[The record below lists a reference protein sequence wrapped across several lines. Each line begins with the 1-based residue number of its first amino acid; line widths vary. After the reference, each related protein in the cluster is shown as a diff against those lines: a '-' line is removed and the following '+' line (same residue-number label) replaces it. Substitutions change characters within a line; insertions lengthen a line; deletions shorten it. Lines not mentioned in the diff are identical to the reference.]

1 MTRSISYSI
10 SRRTLRNGKKMFSR
24 IQCVS
29 RKVVE
34 KPKPLIAKQ
43 PFLERRPFSVA
54 KKPDLRKSLNENE
67 KILILS
73 NQNMRCNMCQDRLL
87 IHPFTK
93 RKLFDF
99 DHIIPRSKNGS
110 TEVKNM
116 QALCKNCHAVKTA
129 WDLS

>member
-1 MTRSISYSI
+1 
-10 SRRTLRNGKKMFSR
+10 
-24 IQCVS
+24 VS

-34 KPKPLIAKQ
+34 KPKPLIVKQ
-43 PFLERRPFSVA
+43 PFLGRRPFSVA
-54 KKPDLRKSLNENE
+54 KKPNLRKSLNENE